1 MPGDMYCMP
10 VSYIP
15 ATTQQGECLET
26 CTASLAPRSRPFKRG
41 SWHKINGLPA
51 HCEKPISITLP
62 SHDMLYSDLYGYIG
76 YRVRAGINT
85 I

>member
-15 ATTQQGECLET
+15 ATTQQGNAWRHAL
-26 CTASLAPRSRPFKRG
+26 LVSRKDHGLSKGVLGTRLMD
-41 SWHKINGLPA
+41 LPA
-51 HCEKPISITLP
+51 QCEKPISITLP

-76 YRVRAGINT
+76 YRVRAGINY
-85 I
+85 